1 MATWETVGGVLGELL
16 GTVQAPPTG
25 GLAVWI
31 SGSSSRMCM
40 SASRSSLGNANP
52 ISVRATFAVKCSLGQ
67 VSHRRITRG
76 AALLR
81 LAKMPVWIS

>member
-16 GTVQAPPTG
+16 GTVQAPPTRMP
-25 GLAVWI
+25 AVWI
-31 SGSSSRMCM
+31 SGRLVAYVHERTSILSGKREP
-40 SASRSSLGNANP
+40 L
-52 ISVRATFAVKCSLGQ
+52 SVRATFAVNCSLGQ

>member
-1 MATWETVGGVLGELL
+1 
-16 GTVQAPPTG
+16 
-25 GLAVWI
+25 
-31 SGSSSRMCM
+31 MCM

>member
-16 GTVQAPPTG
+16 GTVQAPPTRMP
-25 GLAVWI
+25 AVWI
-31 SGSSSRMCM
+31 SGRLVAYVHERTSILSGKREP
-40 SASRSSLGNANP
+40 L
-52 ISVRATFAVKCSLGQ
+52 SVRATCSLGQ